1 VSEYQRK
8 NEREHRLLE
17 KDALESLATRMLR
30 VRDTLE
36 RLLEYGDW
44 DDESADQFRSLL
56 RQFDQQ
62 FTAKRIDIID
72 PDRGD
77 EVDSSKHRIE
87 AQEKAEDV
95 APDRVLRVESK
106 GYEISGFPLRPAEV
120 VVTGDE

>member
-95 APDRVLRVESK
+95 APDRVLRVDSK